1 MRMYF
6 AEKNPVWKLCLSTLY
21 RLKLSPMPLH
31 PVPDPIVIS
40 VEKKM
45 ILVFCS
51 HLLQKLEGWFE

>member
-40 VEKKM
+40 VEKKNDFG
-45 ILVFCS
+45 ILFSSFTETGRMV
-51 HLLQKLEGWFE
+51 